1 MFIVDIS
8 INLNIIVDMSIVG
21 CVIMD
26 RIGKVINQLAILN
39 RNDSNQRLKQYNL
52 TGSEGAVLLMFN
64 EKPELY
70 QEDIIKKL
78 EIDKSAVTRLLKRME
93 SKNLI
98 KRIQAPN
105 DKRYCLIGIT
115 ESGLEKQKL
124 VDRVFNKK
132 DHDIVA
138 GLSKEEQTELR
149 RMLEII
155 KNNIDGG
162 KINE

>member
-21 CVIMD
+21 GVIMD

-98 KRIQAPN
+98 KRIHAPN
-105 DKRYCLIGIT
+105 DNRYCLIGIT

>member
-1 MFIVDIS
+1 
-8 INLNIIVDMSIVG
+8 
-21 CVIMD
+21 MD

-78 EIDKSAVTRLLKRME
+78 EIDKSAVTRLLKRLE

>member
-21 CVIMD
+21 GVIMD

-70 QEDIIKKL
+70 QEDIITF
-78 EIDKSAVTRLLKRME
+78 IDTLQS
-93 SKNLI
+93 I
-98 KRIQAPN
+98 FFI
-105 DKRYCLIGIT
+105 IT
-115 ESGLEKQKL
+115 ELYL
-124 VDRVFNKK
+124 
-132 DHDIVA
+132 
-138 GLSKEEQTELR
+138 
-149 RMLEII
+149 
-155 KNNIDGG
+155 
-162 KINE
+162 

>member
-1 MFIVDIS
+1 
-8 INLNIIVDMSIVG
+8 MSIVG
-21 CVIMD
+21 GVIMD

>member
-1 MFIVDIS
+1 
-8 INLNIIVDMSIVG
+8 
-21 CVIMD
+21 MD

-64 EKPELY
+64 EKPELF

>member
-1 MFIVDIS
+1 
-8 INLNIIVDMSIVG
+8 MSSVG
-21 CVIMD
+21 GVIMD
-26 RIGKVINQLAILN
+26 RIRKVINQLAILN

>member
-21 CVIMD
+21 GVIMD

-78 EIDKSAVTRLLKRME
+78 E
-93 SKNLI
+93 
-98 KRIQAPN
+98 N

>member
-21 CVIMD
+21 GVIMD

-105 DKRYCLIGIT
+105 DKRYCLIRIT

>member
-8 INLNIIVDMSIVG
+8 INLNIIVDMSIIG
-21 CVIMD
+21 GVIMD

>member
-1 MFIVDIS
+1 
-8 INLNIIVDMSIVG
+8 MSIIG
-21 CVIMD
+21 GVIMD

>member
-1 MFIVDIS
+1 
-8 INLNIIVDMSIVG
+8 
-21 CVIMD
+21 MD
-26 RIGKVINQLAILN
+26 RIGKVIHQLAILN

-70 QEDIIKKL
+70 QEDIIKEL

>member
-21 CVIMD
+21 GVIMD
-26 RIGKVINQLAILN
+26 RIGKVINQLEILN

>member
-21 CVIMD
+21 GVIMD

>member
-1 MFIVDIS
+1 MER
-8 INLNIIVDMSIVG
+8 L
-21 CVIMD
+21 
-26 RIGKVINQLAILN
+26 GKVINQLAILN